1 MDKAKIKIIVAEGPT
16 ASGKTALGIELA
28 LKYGGE
34 IVSADSMQIYKHM
47 DIGSAKP
54 SKEELNTVP
63 HHMIS
68 IVEPTVN
75 YSLNDY
81 VTEARKVIADIH
93 GRGKIPVVVGGTGL
107 YINTLINNISF
118 NEEKQNPALRRE
130 LEKYAKN
137 FGNAAL
143 HKRLEKI
150 DPVSAANIHMN
161 NVKRVIRAIEIFENT
176 GITMT
181 EQIEKSKFADKIY
194 RAFEYGIHYER
205 EELYSRINQRVDM
218 MIDAG
223 LADEVAYCLKLGCT
237 RENTSMQGIGY
248 KEMIDFLE
256 GKCDLKTAAERI
268 KQESRRYAK
277 RQITWFKRNNITWL
291 EPGKVPDINFT
302 DEDDSR

>member
-54 SKEELNTVP
+54 SQEELNTVP

-130 LEKYAKN
+130 LEEYAKN

-205 EELYSRINQRVDM
+205 EELYSRINRRVDM

-223 LADEVAYCLKLGCT
+223 LTDEVAHCLKLGCT

-256 GKCDLKTAAERI
+256 RKCDLKTAAERI

>member
-118 NEEKQNPALRRE
+118 NEEKQNPTLRRE
-130 LEKYAKN
+130 LEEYAKK

-181 EQIEKSKFADKIY
+181 EQIEKSKSADKIY

-223 LADEVAYCLKLGCT
+223 LADEVAHCLKLGCT

>member
-1 MDKAKIKIIVAEGPT
+1 MKDEKIKIITVEGPT

-34 IVSADSMQIYKHM
+34 IVSADSMQIYKYM

-54 SKEELNTVP
+54 SQTELDTVP

-68 IVEPTVN
+68 IIHPTVN

-81 VTEARKVIADIH
+81 VTEARKIISDINN
-93 GRGKIPVVVGGTGL
+93 RGKIPVIVGGTGL

-118 NEEKQNPALRRE
+118 AEEHPNASLRKE
-130 LEKYAKN
+130 LEKYADK

-143 HKRLEKI
+143 HMRLEQI
-150 DPVSAANIHMN
+150 DPISAENIHMN
-161 NVKRVIRAIEIFENT
+161 NVKRVIRAIEIYENT

-181 EQIEKSKFADKIY
+181 EQINRSKTARKIY
-194 RAFEYGIHYER
+194 RAYEYGINYPR
-205 EELYSRINQRVDM
+205 EVLYDRINKRVDIM
-218 MIDAG
+218 LEVG
-223 LADEVAYCLKLGCT
+223 LIDEVKNCLTLGCT

-248 KEMIDFLE
+248 KEVIDFLE
-256 GKCDLKTAAERI
+256 DRYDFNTMTEHI

-277 RQITWFKRNNITWL
+277 RQLTWFKRNDITWL
-291 EPGKVPDINFT
+291 EPGEIPDINFT
-302 DEDDSR
+302 DEDDKG